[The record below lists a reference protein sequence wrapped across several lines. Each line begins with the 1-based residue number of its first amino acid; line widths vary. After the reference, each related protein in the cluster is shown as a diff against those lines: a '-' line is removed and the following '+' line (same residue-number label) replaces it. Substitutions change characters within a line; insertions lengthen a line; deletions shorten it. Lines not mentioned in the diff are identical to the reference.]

1 MYVESVQSLYRVTN
15 LLRLPY
21 DIVRPL
27 YEMTSIHRAV
37 IAEIEEPELQQAYSL
52 CRAITREHAKTFY
65 LSTRFLPN
73 HKQRSIFAI
82 YALCRYVDD
91 LVDEA
96 EDCANCS
103 AMEVDSLEEKLG
115 SFKKAL
121 HLAYQEGSSEHPILL
136 AFADTV
142 SRFNIPQEYP
152 LLLMKGV
159 GQDLTIDR
167 IQTFQEMYDYSYKVA
182 SVVGLMTS
190 EVFGYDSPDALP
202 HAVDLGIAMQLTNIL
217 RDVGEDLDKGRI
229 YLPADEL
236 AKFGVSEASLFAHKR
251 TPEFI
256 KLMQFQ
262 IERARSYY
270 ESAVHGIAML
280 HADSRLPVCLALE
293 NYSRILDKIEQN
305 DYDVFSHR
313 AHLTL
318 SQKLE
323 ILPRV
328 YQRIK
333 ERPQKSSTQSDQS
346 LPSKE
351 SSVDC

>member
-1 MYVESVQSLYRVTN
+1 MM
-15 LLRLPY
+15 
-21 DIVRPL
+21 RPL

-37 IAEIEEPELQQAYSL
+37 ISEVDDPDLQESYKL

-96 EDCANCS
+96 EDCADQS
-103 AMEVDSLEEKLG
+103 SLELHSLEQKLEA
-115 SFKKAL
+115 FEQDL
-121 HLAYQEGSSEHPILL
+121 HQAYQTGASDHPILR
-136 AFADTV
+136 AFADTLQ
-142 SRFNIPQEYP
+142 RFEIPKDYP

-190 EVFGYDSPDALP
+190 EVFGYDSPEALT

-217 RDVGEDLDKGRI
+217 RDVGEDLEKGRI

-236 AKFGVSEASLFAHKR
+236 EQFGVTEEALFAHQR
-251 TPEFI
+251 SPEFRA
-256 KLMQFQ
+256 LMQFQ
-262 IERARSYY
+262 IDRARSYY
-270 ESAVHGIAML
+270 ESAKKGISML
-280 HADSRLPVCLALE
+280 SVDSRLPVCLALE

-305 DYDVFSHR
+305 EYDVFSHR

-333 ERPQKSSTQSDQS
+333 ERPQKSARQSKQS

>member
-1 MYVESVQSLYRVTN
+1 MTN

-21 DIVRPL
+21 NLVRPL
-27 YEMTSIHRAV
+27 YELTSIHRSV
-37 IAEIEEPELQQAYSL
+37 ISEVSEPELQEAYKL
-52 CRAITREHAKTFY
+52 CRRITREHAKTFY

-82 YALCRYVDD
+82 YGLCRYVDD

-96 EDCANCS
+96 VDCADQS
-103 AMEVDSLEEKLG
+103 KLEVTTLQEKLEY
-115 SFKKAL
+115 FEQQL
-121 HLAYQEGSSEHPILL
+121 HHAYQSGSSKHPILM
-136 AFADTV
+136 AFADTLT
-142 SRFNIPQEYP
+142 RFEIPKEYP

-159 GQDLTIDR
+159 SQDLTIDR
-167 IQTFQEMYDYSYKVA
+167 IETFQEMYDYSYKVA

-190 EVFGYDSPDALP
+190 EVFGYDSADALP

-217 RDVGEDLDKGRI
+217 RDVGEDLTKGRI

-236 AKFGVSEASLFAHKR
+236 RRFDVSEESLFAHER
-251 TPEFI
+251 TPEFV

-270 ESAVHGIAML
+270 GSAKKGIAML
-280 HADSRLPVCLALE
+280 TPDSRLPVCLALE

-305 DYDVFSHR
+305 EYDVFSHR

-318 SQKLE
+318 TQKLE
-323 ILPRV
+323 ILPNVYKRYYNKPIRGEKQRV
-328 YQRIK
+328 NS
-333 ERPQKSSTQSDQS
+333 E
-346 LPSKE
+346 SKE
-351 SSVDC
+351 G